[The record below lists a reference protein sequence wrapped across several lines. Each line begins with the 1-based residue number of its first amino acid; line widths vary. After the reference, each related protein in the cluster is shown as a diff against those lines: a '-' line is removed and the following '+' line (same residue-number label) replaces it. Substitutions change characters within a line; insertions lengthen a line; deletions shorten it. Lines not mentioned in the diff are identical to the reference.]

1 MFFRASLYVALAIFV
16 LGLVYKVATWFT
28 YRIGAEAAASST
40 AARVGAAVQGMV
52 RTLFSR
58 KIVTLVRA
66 FLLDGIFQVKVY
78 REDRLRWL
86 MHTLIF
92 FGFML
97 LLLFHALDKYVSMPL
112 FAGYYPTLN
121 PFLFLRDLFGTMVI
135 VGVGI
140 AVYRRFF
147 LKLSRPRT
155 NSQDQYAI
163 AILAVIMLSGILLL
177 AAKIGSHTRYEEMVQ
192 EYTMNADQ
200 EDLSGLEAYWVEY
213 YGTVSPTAKGP
224 FDAATLERG
233 KLINEMSCLQCHSRP
248 QSAFLSYSA
257 AVLMRPFAL
266 ALDRAHAPTILWY
279 LHFLACFIGL
289 AYLPFS
295 RMFHIFATPVSLMAN
310 AVMEKKTSDPANIA
324 TRQVMELDA
333 CTHCGTCSARCS
345 VGVVFETIPNL
356 NILPSEK
363 IGSLKA
369 LAAGKELSPQQLG
382 TILQGM
388 YLCTNCYRCTVA
400 CPSGINLQD
409 LWFSARETLLARGYP
424 EFLVLSP
431 FSYYRALATEG
442 LNGARYAKAAEIAR
456 EGILAGVNVAAV
468 RDLTAPLT
476 PGEDAL
482 KSRLEASFQ
491 AQTFS
496 QCYRCMTCSNAC
508 PVVRNYPTPEATL
521 GLLPHQIMH
530 AVGLRL
536 WDLVFSAKMLW
547 DCLGCYQCQEQCP
560 QSVHVADVL
569 YELKSVAITRA
580 RERVSAETG
589 VKI

>member
-1 MFFRASLYVALAIFV
+1 MFYRASLYVALAILA
-16 LGLVYKVATWFT
+16 LGLAYKVTTWFT
-28 YRIGAEAAASST
+28 YRIGADAAGIPA
-40 AARVGAAVQGMV
+40 AARVGAAVRGMV

-58 KIVTLVRA
+58 KIATLLRA
-66 FLLDGIFQVKVY
+66 FLLDAILQVKAY

-97 LLLFHALDKYVSMPL
+97 LLLFHALEKYVSVPL
-112 FAGYYPTLN
+112 FAGYYPTVN
-121 PFLFLRDLFGTMVI
+121 PFIFLRDLFGAMVI

-140 AVYRRFF
+140 AIYRRFF
-147 LKLSRPRT
+147 LKLSHLRT
-155 NSQDQYAI
+155 NSQDQYAM
-163 AILAVIMLSGILLL
+163 AILAVIMISGILLHG
-177 AAKIGSHTRYEEMVQ
+177 AKIGSYTRYEEMVQ
-192 EYTMNADQ
+192 EYTMNADE
-200 EDLSGLEAYWVEY
+200 EDLKGLEAYWVEY
-213 YGTVSPTAKGP
+213 YGTVSPKAKGP
-224 FDAATLERG
+224 FDVATLERG
-233 KLINEMSCLQCHSRP
+233 KLIHEMSCLQCHSRP
-248 QSAFLSYSA
+248 QSAFLSYGTA
-257 AVLMRPFAL
+257 LLMRPFAL
-266 ALDRAHAPTILWY
+266 ALDRAHVPTMLWY
-279 LHFLACFIGL
+279 VHFLACFIGL

-310 AVMEKKTSDPANIA
+310 AVMEKKTSAPANIA

-369 LAAGKELSPQQLG
+369 LAAGKELSPQQLS

-431 FSYYRALATEG
+431 FSYYRGLATEG
-442 LNGARYAKAAEIAR
+442 LNGDRYAKAAEMAR
-456 EGILAGVNVAAV
+456 EGILAAVNVAVV
-468 RDLTAPLT
+468 RDLTVPLAL
-476 PGEDAL
+476 GESAL
-482 KSRLEASFQ
+482 KSKLEASFQ

-496 QCYRCMTCSNAC
+496 QCYRCVTCSNSC
-508 PVVRNYPTPEATL
+508 PVVRNYRTPQATL

-536 WDLVFSAKMLW
+536 WDLVFSANMLW

-569 YELKSVAITRA
+569 YELKSVAIARA
-580 RERVSAETG
+580 REKVSAETG
-589 VKI
+589 VRV